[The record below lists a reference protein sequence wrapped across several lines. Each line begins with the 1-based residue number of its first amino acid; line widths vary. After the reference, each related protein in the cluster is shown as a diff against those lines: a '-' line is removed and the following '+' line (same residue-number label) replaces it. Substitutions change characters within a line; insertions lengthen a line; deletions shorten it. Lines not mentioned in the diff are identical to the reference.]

1 MDTARRGPGDAPP
14 PLAMA
19 VLPDVAAAGLDALF
33 VGTAV
38 GDCQALPG
46 HHHAT
51 RGDAFWS
58 LLEASGL
65 TPHLLRP
72 DEEDL
77 LPTYGLGV
85 VDLLPEPGRERPPV
99 RFDVASL
106 TAKVESLR
114 PAWVVLTSK
123 RTGEVVARASG
134 QRPPWLGPAPWSLAD
149 SSVFVVPSPSPANQR
164 RDYDGRPRRLDWW
177 AECAQVVRV
186 RP

>member
-1 MDTARRGPGDAPP
+1 
-14 PLAMA
+14 MA

-106 TAKVESLR
+106 TAKVEALR

-134 QRPPWLGPAPWSLAD
+134 QRPPGLGPAPWSLAD

-164 RDYDGRPRRLDWW
+164 RAYDGRPRRLDWW
-177 AECAQVVRV
+177 AECARVVRV

>member
-1 MDTARRGPGDAPP
+1 
-14 PLAMA
+14 MA
-19 VLPDVAAAGLDALF
+19 VRPDVAAAGLDALF

-58 LLEASGL
+58 LLGASGL
-65 TPHLLRP
+65 TPRLLRP

-106 TAKVESLR
+106 TAKVEALR

-134 QRPPWLGPAPWSLAD
+134 QRPPGLGPAPWSLAD